1 MAARSRTVQLS
12 SILGGCAVI
21 SLLDWFY
28 ALYANSHGLEPAH
41 ALTIKGM
48 SSPIPVEWLPV
59 VGVVLLS
66 LVTWYEAYYRVF
78 PRRGSIDPLGRIRL
92 IRAIVFSI
100 TLFVLVLYVPSLL
113 GSDWFWS
120 NVSAT
125 GKSVTQI
132 RDIGNFI
139 LNSFGSLIGLDM
151 LWGYSS
157 AQILASAVMVLG
169 AFAFARAARRIRK

>member
-1 MAARSRTVQLS
+1 MAARSRTMQLS
-12 SILGGCAVI
+12 SILGVSAVI
-21 SLLDWFY
+21 FLLDWFY
-28 ALYANSHGLEPAH
+28 LFYADSHGLEPAQ
-41 ALTIKGM
+41 TSTVNGM
-48 SSPIPVEWLPV
+48 SFPIPVQWLPV
-59 VGVVLLS
+59 IGVVLLS
-66 LVTWYEAYYRVF
+66 LLTWYEAYYRVF